1 MQRTILL
8 VLSLLPA
15 LAGCGTISAPS
26 GTPAASAPAPFV
38 GPGRW
43 VDLTHPLSSASVFWP
58 TAEPFALEVDFEG
71 RTERGYYYAANRFC
85 TAEHGG
91 THIDAP
97 RHFAEGRPTVD
108 AIPLSRLIG
117 PAVVID
123 VSERVRTSRDHR
135 VDVADLRAWE
145 AQHGPIPAGA
155 IVLLRT
161 GFARF
166 WPDAERYL
174 GTTARGEEGAAKL
187 HFPGLH
193 AEAAAWLVERGIAS
207 VGIDT
212 ASIDHGPSRDFA
224 AHVALM
230 THDVPAFENLASLDA
245 LPPTGAFV
253 VALPTRIEGGS
264 GGPLRIVAWV
274 PEAG

>member
-1 MQRTILL
+1 MRRSILL
-8 VLSLLPA
+8 LLSLVSLI
-15 LAGCGTISAPS
+15 AGCTTTAAR
-26 GTPAASAPAPFV
+26 TPPGPF
-38 GPGRW
+38 GGAGRW
-43 VDLTHPLSSASVFWP
+43 VDLTHPLSSESVFWP
-58 TAEPFALEVDFEG
+58 TAEPFALSVDFAG

-108 AIPLSRLIG
+108 AVPLSRLIG
-117 PAVVID
+117 PAVVVD
-123 VSERVRTSRDHR
+123 VSARAAASRDHL
-135 VDVADLRAWE
+135 VDLADLRDWE
-145 AQHGPIPAGA
+145 AQHGPIPAGV

-161 GFARF
+161 DFSRF

-174 GTTARGEEGAAKL
+174 GTAERGESGAAKL
-187 HFPGLH
+187 HFPGLD
-193 AEAAAWLVERGIAS
+193 AEAAAWLVRRGIAS

-212 ASIDHGPSRDFA
+212 ASIDYGPSRDFA
-224 AHVALM
+224 AHVELM
-230 THDVPAFENLASLDA
+230 THDVPAFENLAHLDA

-253 VALPTRIEGGS
+253 VALPTKIEGGS

-274 PEAG
+274 PEAP